1 MKTFDNFI
9 CEDIYIYPGDND
21 ILVAGDKKD
30 LGALYI
36 ALVKDRRDWLGGPE
50 ECYDPKTGE
59 PLKKWGNEKQQLKKA
74 YSKLGRE
81 TIASPE
87 FTGSDGGGLETVTCY
102 FDKDDEKMNGG
113 EPVLVIDDNHS
124 GSDTPDALRTI
135 NDARKTLRKVKMHIS
150 AKRRKPGAFDPL
162 AKEKVESGDE
172 DKVSDKKKTAD
183 PRELINR
190 MRKMGAAPDLASRIA
205 KKKGMKVWETDKGEE
220 IPDWWKY
227 DQWGNGAE

>member
-1 MKTFDNFI
+1 MKTFDHFI

-87 FTGSDGGGLETVTCY
+87 FAMSDDRGRGTVTCY
-102 FDKDDEKMNGG
+102 FDKDDENMNGG
-113 EPVLVIDDNHS
+113 EPVLVVDDNHS
-124 GSDTPDALRTI
+124 GSDTPDALRTV
-135 NDARKTLRKVKMHIS
+135 NDARKTMGRVKMHIS
-150 AKRRKPGAFDPL
+150 PKRRKKGEFDPL
-162 AKEKVESGDE
+162 AKEKAKNDDGDKISDGPPKKSESNLDIVKRMKYGKDPE
-172 DKVSDKKKTAD
+172 KQKVSKT
-183 PRELINR
+183 
-190 MRKMGAAPDLASRIA
+190 LAN
-205 KKKGMKVWETDKGEE
+205 VWG
-220 IPDWWKY
+220 IDW
-227 DQWGNGAE
+227 DSV